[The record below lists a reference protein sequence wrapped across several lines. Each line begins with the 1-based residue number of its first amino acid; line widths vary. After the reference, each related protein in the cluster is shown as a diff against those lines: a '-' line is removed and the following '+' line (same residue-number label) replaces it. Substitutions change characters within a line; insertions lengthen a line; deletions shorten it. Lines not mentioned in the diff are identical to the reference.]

1 MRRGNTVSYLKA
13 NTVMGNS
20 DEKDKDKDKD
30 KDNVT
35 GVTNESQIV
44 TNPSRDKITEETTD
58 EKSKNEEQAKG
69 AQEKEISIVDN
80 LKSVNSLIDSE
91 VKQKLVQKIG
101 EGSDTELKYDVRAA
115 DQAEEERDFVKL
127 KNIVKFFVRELNL
140 TRASDELRL
149 YDLLEVILI

>member
-13 NTVMGNS
+13 NTVIGNS
-20 DEKDKDKDKD
+20 DEKDKD

>member
-13 NTVMGNS
+13 NTVIGNS
-20 DEKDKDKDKD
+20 DEKDKDKD

>member
-1 MRRGNTVSYLKA
+1 ML
-13 NTVMGNS
+13 
-20 DEKDKDKDKD
+20 
-30 KDNVT
+30 
-35 GVTNESQIV
+35 
-44 TNPSRDKITEETTD
+44 
-58 EKSKNEEQAKG
+58 
-69 AQEKEISIVDN
+69 
-80 LKSVNSLIDSE
+80 
-91 VKQKLVQKIG
+91 KIG

>member
-20 DEKDKDKDKD
+20 DEKDKDKD

>member
-13 NTVMGNS
+13 NTVIGNS
-20 DEKDKDKDKD
+20 DEKDKD

-69 AQEKEISIVDN
+69 A
-80 LKSVNSLIDSE
+80 
-91 VKQKLVQKIG
+91 
-101 EGSDTELKYDVRAA
+101 
-115 DQAEEERDFVKL
+115 
-127 KNIVKFFVRELNL
+127 
-140 TRASDELRL
+140 
-149 YDLLEVILI
+149 